1 MGNRSRRWQPSQ
13 VLLMMLLIML
23 ALFPAS
29 SLIGVNDFYLDL
41 AIKLIILAIAASGLN
56 LVLGYA
62 GLISLGHAAYL
73 LIGAYSV
80 AIPAYFEI
88 DNGWLHLGLAIGV
101 SALFAL
107 LTGAISL
114 RTRGAAFIMITLAF
128 AQMVYFLSVSME
140 TFGGSEGISVD
151 YPSNFGIFSLDNRT
165 ALYYTSFTILLGAL
179 WLIRRLIASRFGYA
193 LTGSRLNPRRMHS
206 LGYSPYRI
214 QLTAYVLA
222 GVVTSV
228 AGFLLANFVLFI
240 TPEMMDWFR
249 SAELS
254 FMVAPGG
261 VATLA
266 GPVFG
271 AFSFVVLEYLLPE
284 SGFSLALPFGLNL
297 SWDAQYWHLPF
308 GLFLIAIVI
317 FSKGG
322 LVKLLD
328 RRSHRQASSTER
340 NNA

>member
-1 MGNRSRRWQPSQ
+1 MI
-13 VLLMMLLIML
+13 LLIML
-23 ALFPAS
+23 AVFPAA
-29 SLIGVNDFYLDL
+29 SLVGVNEFYMDL
-41 AIKLIILAIAASGLN
+41 AIKLMILAIAASGLN

-128 AQMVYFLSVSME
+128 AQMVYFLFVSME

-151 YPSNFGIFSLDNRT
+151 YPSNFGAFSLDNRT
-165 ALYYTSFTILLGAL
+165 VLYYASLAILLGVL
-179 WLIRRLIASRFGYA
+179 GLIQRLMASRFGYA

-206 LGYSPYRI
+206 LGYSPYQI
-214 QLTAYVLA
+214 QLSAYVLA
-222 GVVTSV
+222 GVISSIG
-228 AGFLLANFVLFI
+228 GFLLANFVLFI

-249 SAELS
+249 SAELI
-254 FMVAPGG
+254 FMVALGG

-266 GPVFG
+266 GPVIG
-271 AFSFVVLEYLLPE
+271 AFSFVVLEYLLPQ
-284 SGFSLALPFGLNL
+284 SGFSLALPFGISLN
-297 SWDAQYWHLPF
+297 WDAQYWHLPF
-308 GLFLIAIVI
+308 GLFLIGIVV

-328 RRSHRQASSTER
+328 RRSSQKQSGDH